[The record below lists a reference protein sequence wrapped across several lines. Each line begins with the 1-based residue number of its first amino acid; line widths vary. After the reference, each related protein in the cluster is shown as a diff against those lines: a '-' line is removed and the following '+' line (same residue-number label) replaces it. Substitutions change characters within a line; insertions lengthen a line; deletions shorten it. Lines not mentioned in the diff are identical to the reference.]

1 MTRRELEDRVFD
13 LMDLEASDPVGV
25 LQAAASV
32 RGGWW
37 YFQRM
42 KDAVA
47 LAKLLP
53 MEEPPAG
60 LDLAVLALSS
70 TR

>member
-1 MTRRELEDRVFD
+1 MNPRELEDQIFD
-13 LMDLEASDPVGV
+13 LIELEATDPVGV
-25 LQAAASV
+25 LRTVASV

-42 KDAVA
+42 KDAVE

-53 MEEPPAG
+53 LEEPPTG
-60 LDLAVLALSS
+60 LDLAVRALSLS
-70 TR
+70 R